1 MSEQVIQWTVLALC
15 IVFALL
21 RLPDAVRG
29 RGRGVFV
36 ALVLLVVA
44 VGLSLPQI
52 YLPVDGFLGGIN
64 IANPI
69 LRLSL
74 FAIVVLLGI
83 RIAAA
88 FRSPRTR
95 WLIIGPV
102 GLAVLGL
109 FVLVTVALFV
119 ISDLPESSTG
129 LFAYSEQSTVR
140 YYAEAGRLYPAYV
153 AACLIVPALRGVADP
168 TGRTAHRGASA
179 LLAVGFGAVTFFA
192 VARFTVGDLGMWEVL
207 LPFGAILLVTT
218 GLTIIW
224 AARRRTESSP
234 QENQLA

>member
-1 MSEQVIQWTVLALC
+1 MSEQWIQWTVLGLC
-15 IVFALL
+15 VVCALL
-21 RLPDAVRG
+21 RVPDAARG

-64 IANPI
+64 IANLVI
-69 LRLSL
+69 RLSL
-74 FAIVVLLGI
+74 FAILVLLGI

-95 WLIIGPV
+95 WLIVGPV

-109 FVLVTVALFV
+109 FVLATVALFV
-119 ISDLPESSTG
+119 LSDLPESSTG
-129 LFAYSEQSTVR
+129 LVAYREQDTVQ
-140 YYAEAGRLYPAYV
+140 YYAEAGRLYPGYV
-153 AACLIVPALRGVADP
+153 AACLVLPALKGVVGP
-168 TGRTAHRGASA
+168 TGRLAHRGASA
-179 LLAVGFGAVTFFA
+179 LLAVGFGAVAFFA
-192 VARFTVGDLGMWEVL
+192 VARFSVGHLGVWEVL

-224 AARRRTESSP
+224 AARRRTEQSP
-234 QENQLA
+234 QGNQLA

>member
-1 MSEQVIQWTVLALC
+1 MSEQVIQWTVLASC
-15 IVFALL
+15 IGFALL

-64 IANPI
+64 IANLI
-69 LRLSL
+69 IRLSL

-88 FRSPRTR
+88 FRSRRTR
-95 WLIIGPV
+95 SLIVGPV
-102 GLAVLGL
+102 GVAVLGL
-109 FVLVTVALFV
+109 FVLGTVALFV
-119 ISDLPESSTG
+119 VSDLPESSTG
-129 LFAYSEQSTVR
+129 LQAYYGQGTVQ
-140 YYAEAGRLYPAYV
+140 YYAEAGRLYPGYV
-153 AACLIVPALRGVADP
+153 AACLILPAVKGVADP
-168 TGRTAHRGASA
+168 TGRLAHRGASA
-179 LLAVGFGAVTFFA
+179 LLAIGFLAVTYFA
-192 VARFTVGDLGMWEVL
+192 VARLAVGDLGIWEVI

-224 AARRRTESSP
+224 ATRRRTERSP
-234 QENQLA
+234 QGNPLA